1 LQTLKNTRL
10 CLQLQTE
17 LAVCMGLA
25 KIDKDCKH
33 AYKRMWLAG
42 KYAVKRIYQD
52 LQDRRDAHLFEA
64 KQPLTMLPPRSGST
78 AVELQLLLLQDS
90 SDIF

>member
-1 LQTLKNTRL
+1 VFAITNMTGGF
-10 CLQLQTE
+10 
-17 LAVCMGLA
+17 AWGLA

-52 LQDRRDAHLFEA
+52 LQDRWDAHLFEA
-64 KQPLTMLPPRSGST
+64 KQPLTMVPPRSGST
-78 AVELQLLLLQDS
+78 AV
-90 SDIF
+90 